1 MRCFCPIIL
10 IKVILNINDSCA
22 RVVGA
27 DDLVVGCAGF
37 GEVEDAVLARS
48 DAVAVA
54 HSRDDVIVLV

>member
-10 IKVILNINDSCA
+10 TKVILNINDSCA

-27 DDLVVGCAGF
+27 DDLVVGRAGF
-37 GEVEDAVLARS
+37 GKVEDAVLARS

-54 HSRDDVIVLV
+54 HSCDDVIVLV